1 MVVPQASRR
10 VVLMKSVATRSQKF
24 VVAVVA
30 AVVASGVGAFV
41 VASAVDNSVVVCSGK
56 AGALRYSKDG
66 SCLTA
71 ETKLTLNEQGATGAA
86 GAKGATGATGAT
98 GVTGSAGAT
107 GATGS
112 AGVAGAAG
120 TAGASGSFPTSM
132 EIVNITSTHTLML
145 TDIGKMLVSRSGTV
159 VTIPTNTSVALAVGA
174 RIDFAVVSSFLYFD
188 PASGVTLNAGTTRD
202 FLDTGTFQ
210 IATLVKIATNEWVLL
225 KTVDE
230 S

>member
-10 VVLMKSVATRSQKF
+10 VVLMKSVATRSQKII
-24 VVAVVA
+24 VAVVA

-71 ETKLTLNEQGATGAA
+71 ETKLTLNEQGATGVA

-98 GVTGSAGAT
+98 GAA
-107 GATGS
+107 GS

-145 TDIGKMLVSRSGTV
+145 TDIGKILVSRSGTV
-159 VTIPTNTSVALAVGA
+159 VTVPTNTSVALAVGA
-174 RIDFAVVSSFLYFD
+174 RIDFAVFSSFLYFD
-188 PASGVTLNAGTTRD
+188 PASGVTLNAGTTRVD
-202 FLDTGTFQ
+202 VDTGTFQ

>member
-10 VVLMKSVATRSQKF
+10 VVVMKSVATRSQKII
-24 VVAVVA
+24 VAVVA

-98 GVTGSAGAT
+98 GVTGSA

>member
-1 MVVPQASRR
+1 
-10 VVLMKSVATRSQKF
+10 MKSKPTSRSQKI

-71 ETKLTLNEQGATGAA
+71 ETKLTLNEQGATGVA

-98 GVTGSAGAT
+98 GV
-107 GATGS
+107 TGS

>member
-1 MVVPQASRR
+1 MKTEPTSR
-10 VVLMKSVATRSQKF
+10 LQKI

-56 AGALRYSKDG
+56 AGALRYSKNG
-66 SCLTA
+66 SCRTA
-71 ETKLTLNEQGATGAA
+71 ETKLTLNEQGPTGSA
-86 GAKGATGATGAT
+86 GAKGATGATGA
-98 GVTGSAGAT
+98 AGI
-107 GATGS
+107 
-112 AGVAGAAG
+112 AGGAG
-120 TAGASGSFPTSM
+120 TAGGAGSFPTSM
-132 EIVNITSTHTLML
+132 EIVNITSTHTLAL
-145 TDIGKMLVSRSGTV
+145 TDIGKILVSRSGTV

-174 RIDFAVVSSFLYFD
+174 RIDFGVVSSFLYFD
-188 PASGVTLNAGTTRD
+188 PASGVTLNAGTTRVD
-202 FLDTGTFQ
+202 VDTGTFQ

>member
-1 MVVPQASRR
+1 
-10 VVLMKSVATRSQKF
+10 MKSVATRSQKI

-41 VASAVDNSVVVCSGK
+41 VASAVENSVVVCSAK
-56 AGALRYSKDG
+56 SSGALRYSKDG
-66 SCLTA
+66 SCGAT
-71 ETKLTLNEQGATGAA
+71 ETKLTLNSQGTTGVAGAA
-86 GAKGATGATGAT
+86 GLAGTT
-98 GVTGSAGAT
+98 GVAGAKGAT

-159 VTIPTNTSVALAVGA
+159 VTVPTNASVALAVGA
-174 RIDFAVVSSFLYFD
+174 RIDFAVFSSFLYFD
-188 PASGVTLNAGTTRD
+188 PASGVTVNAGTSRVEVD
-202 FLDTGTFQ
+202 SGTFQ
-210 IATLVKIATNEWVLL
+210 IVTLVKIATNEWVLL
-225 KTVDE
+225 ATVDE
-230 S
+230 N

>member
-10 VVLMKSVATRSQKF
+10 VVLMKSVATRSQKII
-24 VVAVVA
+24 VAVVA

-112 AGVAGAAG
+112 AGVAGAA
-120 TAGASGSFPTSM
+120 GSFPTSM